1 MCKAALIL
9 FLSFSFSFDNVIALR
24 HFNILEECSFQK

>member
-1 MCKAALIL
+1 MQGSLIL